1 MKKIENGFA
10 DYYYLDEEGKV
21 YNSQS
26 QKYIKKY
33 NKHSYKL
40 KTKEG
45 DLKSISTKRLYKIV
59 YDKQFCIDNIKD
71 LQNEVWKEIRDTN
84 GYYYV
89 SSCGRVK
96 SYHGYEAI
104 ILETNKNKGGYDR
117 VDIIVDSIRQTK
129 LVSHLVAYAFLPMP
143 EKPFMQLHHKDLNRN
158 NNQVRNLQWLSKIDH
173 IKLHAQLRERSN
185 NVSS

>member
-21 YNSQS
+21 YNSKA
-26 QKYIKKY
+26 QKYINKY
-33 NKHSYKL
+33 KHSYKL

-45 DLKSISTKRLYKIV
+45 ELKSIAIKRLYKMV
-59 YDKQFCIDNIKD
+59 YNKQFCIDNIKD

-117 VDIIVDSIRQTK
+117 VDIIVDGIRQTK

-143 EKPFMQLHHKDLNRN
+143 QKPFMELHHKDLNRN
-158 NNQVRNLQWLSKIDH
+158 NNNANNLQWLSKLDH
-173 IKLHAQLRERSN
+173 IKLHKEIKYKNERER
-185 NVSS
+185 